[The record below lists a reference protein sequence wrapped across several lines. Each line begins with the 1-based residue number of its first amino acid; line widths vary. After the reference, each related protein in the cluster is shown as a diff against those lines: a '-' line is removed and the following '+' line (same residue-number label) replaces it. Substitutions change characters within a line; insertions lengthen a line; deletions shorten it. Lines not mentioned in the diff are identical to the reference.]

1 MTQNQENAASE
12 PQFWTAIKD
21 RLRKLG
27 VDVEALGVTDA
38 SGERKYK
45 VVVVAPDLRAS
56 VEEMGQAQRDQVVM
70 VRVDEEAMKNL
81 DAWVATG
88 AVKSRSEAAA
98 LFIGEGLKIHA
109 SELAKF
115 QEALREV
122 EEAKAKLRDKV
133 REVFGRESGD
143 EERHG

>member
-122 EEAKAKLRDKV
+122 DEAKAKLRDKV